1 MSAASTGVSIPDLTT
16 AKTIILGVVE
26 GITEF
31 LPISS
36 SGHLIF
42 AERWLG
48 LGPDK
53 VDKVALDAFTVVVQ
67 IGAILAVV
75 GVYRRRFVSMFNG
88 VLGKSISGR
97 KVLYSVLAGFVP
109 AAVIGKAFNTKI
121 KDHLLKP
128 WPVVIAWLVGG
139 VLILLFAKIW
149 GRGGRIR
156 RVEDITPVTGFVI
169 GLAQAVALM
178 PGTSRSLVTIMAA
191 LLVGCS
197 MAVAVEYSF
206 LLGFVTLSAATVFE
220 LAKDH
225 KALTDAF
232 GYGKPLLATVVA
244 GIVAFASVKFMINWL
259 NRKGLKLFAYYRFAA
274 AAVGIFL
281 ILTHRLG
288 HESLSALKP

>member
-1 MSAASTGVSIPDLTT
+1 MSSLTTAAAIGLPIHDLTT
-16 AKTIILGVVE
+16 AKAIILGVVE

-48 LGPDK
+48 LGPK
-53 VDKVALDAFTVVVQ
+53 YVSKEALDAFTVVVQ

-75 GVYRRRFVSMFNG
+75 GVYRRRFVQMIG
-88 VLGKSISGR
+88 GITGKSMIGR
-97 KVLYSVLAGFVP
+97 KVLIAVLVAFAP
-109 AAVIGKAFNTKI
+109 AAIIGKVFNDKI
-121 KDHLLKP
+121 KEHLLRP
-128 WPVVIAWLVGG
+128 WPVVIAWVVGG
-139 VLILLFAKIW
+139 VVILVFGKIW

-156 RVEDITPVTGFVI
+156 RVENITPVTALII
-169 GLAQAVALM
+169 GCAQVLALL

-191 LLVGCS
+191 LFVGCS
-197 MAVAVEYSF
+197 MAVAVEFSF
-206 LLGFVTLSAATVFE
+206 LVGFVTLSAATGYE
-220 LAKDH
+220 LLKSH

-259 NRKGLKLFAYYRFAA
+259 NRRGLKLFAYYRFGA
-274 AAVGIFL
+274 AAVGAFL
-281 ILTHRLG
+281 ILTHRL
-288 HESLSALKP
+288 